1 MNNNDK
7 INSQRKKKSP
17 ISNTS
22 PKEVHFG
29 DGVLDIAKTSVN
41 ERSQEII
48 SLLINM
54 LFDYIEDKVD
64 NLPMTIKRLRDNP
77 QTETEVVS
85 LWSQQLYA
93 QGIIPSGYDGLPDEL
108 LIHNFH
114 QEGYLDGMYVGYLI
128 SMIVMAENGVS
139 KDMILD
145 ARKDILPK
153 FFKKSYEDRKK
164 LCQELEGEIH
174 KWKESSISSNP
185 KIDNDTS
192 TNA

>member
-7 INSQRKKKSP
+7 KNSQRQKKSP

-22 PKEVHFG
+22 PKEVHLG
-29 DGVLDIAKTSVN
+29 DGVLDVAKTSVN
-41 ERSQEII
+41 DRTQKII

-64 NLPMTIKRLRDNP
+64 NLPMTIKKLRDNP

-85 LWSQQLYA
+85 LWSQRLYA

-128 SMIVMAENGVS
+128 SMMVMAENGVS

-145 ARKDILPK
+145 TRKDILPK
-153 FFKKSYEDRKK
+153 FFKKSYEDSKK
-164 LCQELEGEIH
+164 LCQELEEEMH
-174 KWKESSISSNP
+174 KWKEDSILSNP
-185 KIDNDTS
+185 NIDSDIS